1 MKVSKMK
8 YIVGIDEVGRGPLAG
23 PVCVGGVA
31 ILARERSSLARLF
44 RGVKDRKKLSKQQR
58 EYWLE
63 TLLKVVAGGK
73 RNSSATNSVDIRC
86 LQNRRYQMSTTA
98 TIITRTVF
106 VSERLIDRNGMGWAL
121 RTAVARVLAK
131 LSLPLNETSILLD
144 GGLKAPANYINQ
156 KTIIRGDEKE
166 WLIAL
171 ASIIAKVKRDRFLV
185 RLARKYP
192 EYGFERHKGY
202 GTKAHYE
209 AIKRYGLCQIHRKS
223 FLKKLQIPNNKFQT
237 ISKF

>member
-1 MKVSKMK
+1 
-8 YIVGIDEVGRGPLAG
+8 
-23 PVCVGGVA
+23 
-31 ILARERSSLARLF
+31 
-44 RGVKDRKKLSKQQR
+44 
-58 EYWLE
+58 
-63 TLLKVVAGGK
+63 
-73 RNSSATNSVDIRC
+73 
-86 LQNRRYQMSTTA
+86 
-98 TIITRTVF
+98 

-223 FLKKLQIPNNKFQT
+223 FLTKLQIPNNKFQT